1 MKRFML
7 AFPAIVVLTAA
18 LLLAGCAT
26 KAENGAL
33 IGGGV
38 GAGAGAIVG
47 HQLGST
53 AGGAA
58 IGGAVGAASGA
69 VIGHQMDKNDRGR

>member
-38 GAGAGAIVG
+38 GAGAIVG